1 MNSGA
6 TPVLEQSTIG
16 TAVHST
22 MTQPAISRP
31 NRLLSD
37 WRTCV
42 LVLTGLWAVIYMAG
56 LSRPALLDD
65 ADTVHAEA
73 AKEMLQRRDWVTLYA
88 NGIRYLEKA
97 PLMYWG
103 VATSYTLLGIS
114 EWSTRLPLVLG
125 VLAMILSTYGLGRW
139 ALGDEGG
146 FDSGLVLATALGP
159 YLFTRFLIPDVAV
172 GLWLTLTFWLF
183 LVSLEQTTRDQA
195 KLEQTKPAR
204 WTCWGLAAVC
214 ALNVLTKGLIGLGF
228 PAAAIGLYLVL
239 TGNLR
244 HLLKLRLFSSALVF
258 FAIAAPW
265 HILAALRNPAQGQV
279 RGFLWFYFVNEHIR
293 RFLNTRV
300 PRDYGTVPLL
310 LFWALLVLW
319 LLPWTVFLPQ
329 SLREV
334 PRWWPEFRA
343 QMTRRQR
350 AYLLFFL
357 WNLVIVG
364 FFSLSTRQEYY
375 TIPAIPGMA
384 LLVGGWLQ
392 RERTSAADSRER
404 RSGWTSS
411 AVLLAVGVIIA
422 AVGFASLFF
431 SKAPPPGTDLADLLR
446 KHPQDYA
453 LSFGHFLDLTPQ
465 AMGVFRVPLFGFS
478 LAFLLGTLA
487 NWILRRRGQAGPG
500 NVTLVAMM
508 VVLLA
513 CVRIA
518 FGIFSPILSSKDLAL
533 AIREQ
538 YRPGDQIVV
547 IGLYENASSLN
558 FYTGIPLHSLREP
571 AGNMWFGTQFPGAPR
586 VFETQASF
594 VEMWKAPQRVFLWA
608 EEDDPPAL
616 RGLTRYVVARGGGKI
631 IFSNRPSLISQSR
644 LRIRLRASQSP
655 VFQIEDMASPMNTVA
670 QKTCGPDERRDQ
682 VSQRK
687 QENVA

>member
-1 MNSGA
+1 MNSG
-6 TPVLEQSTIG
+6 
-16 TAVHST
+16 
-22 MTQPAISRP
+22 PARNFDPPTTESLSRP
-31 NRLLSD
+31 NHLLSD
-37 WRTCV
+37 WRVCV
-42 LVLTGLWAVIYMAG
+42 LALIALWAVIYMAG
-56 LSRPALLDD
+56 LSQPALLDD

-73 AKEMLQRRDWVTLYA
+73 AREMVQRHDWVTLYA

-103 VATSYTLLGIS
+103 VAASYTLFGVS
-114 EWSTRLPLVLG
+114 EWSTRFPLMLG

-139 ALGDEGG
+139 ALGAEGG

-159 YLFTRFLIPDVAV
+159 YLFTRFLIPDVPV

-183 LVSLEQTTRDQA
+183 LVSLEQQ
-195 KLEQTKPAR
+195 KLEQSKPAR
-204 WTCWGLAAVC
+204 WVCWGLAAVC
-214 ALNVLTKGLIGLGF
+214 ALNVLTKGLIGLVF
-228 PAAAIGLYLVL
+228 PAGAIGLYLLL

-244 HLLKLRLFSSALVF
+244 HLLKLRLLSSAVFF

-279 RGFLWFYFVNEHIR
+279 RGFLWFYFVNEHIL
-293 RFLNTRV
+293 RFLNRRV
-300 PRDYGTVPLL
+300 PRDYDTVPLL

-319 LLPWTVFLPQ
+319 LIPWTVFLPQ

-334 PRWWPEFRA
+334 PRRWREFRS

-357 WNLVIVG
+357 WNVVIVG

-392 RERTSAADSRER
+392 RERASAADSRER
-404 RSGWTSS
+404 RSGRISS
-411 AVLLAVGVIIA
+411 TLLLAAGVIIA
-422 AVGFASLFF
+422 VVGFALLMF
-431 SKAPPPGTDLADLLR
+431 SKAPAPGTDLSDLLR

-465 AMGVFRVPLFGFS
+465 AMGAFRVPLFGFS

-487 NWILRRRGQAGPG
+487 NWLLRRRGQAGAG
-500 NVTLVAMM
+500 NASLAAMM

-518 FGIFSPILSSKDLAL
+518 FGIFSPILSSKDLAM

-558 FYTGIPLHSLREP
+558 FYTGIPLHSLRVP
-571 AGNMWFGTQFPGAPR
+571 GGNMWYGTQFPGAPR

-594 VEMWKAPQRVFLWA
+594 VEMWKGPQRVFLWA
-608 EEDDPPAL
+608 EEDEPPAL
-616 RGLTRYVVARGGGKI
+616 QGLTRYEVARRGGKI
-631 IFSNRPSLISQSR
+631 IFSNQSVPSR
-644 LRIRLRASQSP
+644 
-655 VFQIEDMASPMNTVA
+655 
-670 QKTCGPDERRDQ
+670 
-682 VSQRK
+682 
-687 QENVA
+687 

>member
-6 TPVLEQSTIG
+6 TPSPEPTTIESTIHR
-16 TAVHST
+16 TVN
-22 MTQPAISRP
+22 PP
-31 NRLLSD
+31 NRLLAD
-37 WRTCV
+37 WRISV
-42 LVLTGLWAVIYMAG
+42 LVLIALWAVIYMAG
-56 LSRPALLDD
+56 LSRAALLDD

-73 AKEMLQRRDWVTLYA
+73 AREMLQRHDWVTLYV

-103 VATSYTLLGIS
+103 VAASYTLFGVS
-114 EWSTRLPLVLG
+114 EWSTRLPLMLI

-139 ALGDEGG
+139 ALGSEGG
-146 FDSGLVLATALGP
+146 FNSGLVLATALGP
-159 YLFTRFLIPDVAV
+159 FLFTRFLIPDVAV

-183 LVSLEQTTRDQA
+183 LVSLEQQNTGQQNI
-195 KLEQTKPAR
+195 EQQKPAR

-214 ALNVLTKGLIGLGF
+214 ALNVLTKGLIGLVF
-228 PAAAIGLYLVL
+228 PVGAIGLYLLL

-258 FAIAAPW
+258 LAIAAPW

-279 RGFLWFYFVNEHIR
+279 RGFLWFYFVNEHIL
-293 RFLNTRV
+293 RFLNRRV
-300 PRDYGTVPLL
+300 PRDYDTVPLL

-319 LLPWTVFLPQ
+319 LIPWTAFLPQ
-329 SLREV
+329 SLAEV
-334 PRWWPEFRA
+334 PRRWRDFHA

-357 WNLVIVG
+357 WNVVIVG

-392 RERTSAADSRER
+392 RERASAADSRER
-404 RSGWTSS
+404 RAGRISS

-422 AVGFASLFF
+422 VVGFALLFF
-431 SKAPPPGTDLADLLR
+431 SKAPAPSTDLSDLLR
-446 KHPQDYA
+446 KNPQDYA

-465 AMGVFRVPLFGFS
+465 AMGAFRVPLFGFS

-487 NWILRRRGQAGPG
+487 NWILRRRARAGAG
-500 NVTLVAMM
+500 NAALAAMM
-508 VVLLA
+508 VVVLA

-518 FGIFSPILSSKDLAL
+518 FGIFSPIISSKDLAL

-547 IGLYENASSLN
+547 SGLYENASTLN
-558 FYTGIPLHSLREP
+558 FYTGLPLHSLHAP
-571 AGNMWFGTQFPGAPR
+571 GGNMWYGTQFPGAPR

-594 VEMWKAPQRVFLWA
+594 VEMWYGPQRVFFWTDQ
-608 EEDDPPAL
+608 EDPVAL
-616 RGLTRYVVARGGGKI
+616 RGLTSYVVARRGGKT
-631 IFSNRPSLISQSR
+631 IFANQPMAPASR
-644 LRIRLRASQSP
+644 
-655 VFQIEDMASPMNTVA
+655 
-670 QKTCGPDERRDQ
+670 
-682 VSQRK
+682 
-687 QENVA
+687 

>member
-1 MNSGA
+1 MNSSA
-6 TPVLEQSTIG
+6 TPNLEQPIIDTAIRPTMTHPTTIG
-16 TAVHST
+16 PTT
-22 MTQPAISRP
+22 IPP

-37 WRTCV
+37 WRISV
-42 LVLTGLWAVIYMAG
+42 LALIGLWAVVYMAG

-73 AKEMLQRRDWVTLYA
+73 AREMLQRHDWVTLYV

-103 VATSYTLLGIS
+103 VATSYTLFGVS
-114 EWSTRLPLVLG
+114 EWSTRLPLMLG

-139 ALGDEGG
+139 ALGSEGG

-159 YLFTRFLIPDVAV
+159 YLFTLFLIPDVAV

-183 LVSLEQTTRDQA
+183 LVSLEQ
-195 KLEQTKPAR
+195 LKPAR
-204 WTCWGLAAVC
+204 WTCWGLAAVY
-214 ALNVLTKGLIGLGF
+214 ALNVLTKGLIGLVF
-228 PAAAIGLYLVL
+228 PAGAIGLYLLL

-244 HLLKLRLFSSALVF
+244 HLLKLRLFSSALAF

-279 RGFLWFYFVNEHIR
+279 RGFLWFYFVNEHIL
-293 RFLNTRV
+293 RFLNRRV
-300 PRDYGTVPLL
+300 PRDYDTVPLL

-334 PRWWPEFRA
+334 PRRWRGFRA
-343 QMTRRQR
+343 QMSRRQR

-357 WNLVIVG
+357 WNVVIVG

-392 RERTSAADSRER
+392 RERASAEDSRER
-404 RSGWTSS
+404 HSGRISS
-411 AVLLAVGVIIA
+411 AVLLVVGVIIA
-422 AVGFASLFF
+422 VVGFALLAF
-431 SKAPPPGTDLADLLR
+431 SKPPAPGTDLSDLLR
-446 KHPQDYA
+446 KNPQDYA
-453 LSFGHFLDLTPQ
+453 LSFGHFLDLTPR
-465 AMGVFRVPLFGFS
+465 AMGAFRVPLFGFS
-478 LAFLLGTLA
+478 LAFLVGTLT
-487 NWILRRRGQAGPG
+487 NWILRRRGRAGAG
-500 NVTLVAMM
+500 NGALAAMM
-508 VVLLA
+508 VVLLG

-518 FGIFSPILSSKDLAL
+518 YGIFSPIISSKDLAM

-547 IGLYENASSLN
+547 SGLYENASTLN
-558 FYTGIPLHSLREP
+558 FYTGLPLRSLHAP
-571 AGNMWFGTQFPGAPR
+571 GGNMWYGAQFPGAPR

-594 VEMWKAPQRVFLWA
+594 VGMWNSSQRVFLWA

-616 RGLTRYVVARGGGKI
+616 RGLTSYVVARRGGKT
-631 IFSNRPSLISQSR
+631 IFSNQPMAPASR
-644 LRIRLRASQSP
+644 
-655 VFQIEDMASPMNTVA
+655 
-670 QKTCGPDERRDQ
+670 
-682 VSQRK
+682 
-687 QENVA
+687 

>member
-1 MNSGA
+1 MKISAMNSGA
-6 TPVLEQSTIG
+6 TRNLEPPTIE
-16 TAVHST
+16 T
-22 MTQPAISRP
+22 MIPPTMIRP

-37 WRTCV
+37 WRICV
-42 LVLTGLWAVIYMAG
+42 LVLIGLWAIIYMAG
-56 LSRPALLDD
+56 LSGPALLDD

-73 AKEMLQRRDWVTLYA
+73 AREMVLRHDWVTLYA
-88 NGIRYLEKA
+88 NGVRYLEKA

-103 VATSYTLLGIS
+103 VATSYTLFGVS
-114 EWSTRLPLVLG
+114 EWSTRFPLVLG

-139 ALGDEGG
+139 ALGSEGG
-146 FDSGLVLATALGP
+146 FDSGLVLVTAFGP

-183 LVSLEQTTRDQA
+183 LVSLEQA
-195 KLEQTKPAR
+195 KPAR

-214 ALNVLTKGLIGLGF
+214 ALNVLTKGLIGLVF
-228 PAAAIGLYLVL
+228 PAGAIGFYLLL

-244 HLLKLRLFSSALVF
+244 HLLKLRLVSSTLVF

-279 RGFLWFYFVNEHIR
+279 RGFLWFYFVNEHIL
-293 RFLNTRV
+293 RFLNRRV
-300 PRDYGTVPLL
+300 PRDYDTVPLV

-329 SLREV
+329 SLQEV
-334 PRWWPEFRA
+334 PRRWREFRA
-343 QMTRRQR
+343 QMSRRQR
-350 AYLLFFL
+350 AYLLFFV

-392 RERTSAADSRER
+392 RERASAANSRER
-404 RSGWTSS
+404 RAGRISS

-422 AVGFASLFF
+422 VAGFALLFF
-431 SKAPPPGTDLADLLR
+431 SKAPAPGTDLSDLLR
-446 KHPQDYA
+446 KNPHDYA

-465 AMGVFRVPLFGFS
+465 AMGAFRVPLFGFS

-487 NWILRRRGQAGPG
+487 NWILRRCSRAGAG
-500 NVTLVAMM
+500 NVALVAMM

-518 FGIFSPILSSKDLAL
+518 FGIFSPILSSKDLAT

-547 IGLYENASSLN
+547 IGLYENASTLN
-558 FYTGIPLHSLREP
+558 FYTGIPLHSLRAP
-571 AGNMWFGTQFPGAPR
+571 GGNMWYGTQFPGAPR
-586 VFETQASF
+586 VFETPASF
-594 VEMWKAPQRVFLWA
+594 AEMWNGPQRVFLWA
-608 EEDDPPAL
+608 EEEEPPAL
-616 RGLTRYVVARGGGKI
+616 RGLTNYVVARRGGKI
-631 IFSNRPSLISQSR
+631 IFSNRPMAA
-644 LRIRLRASQSP
+644 ASQ
-655 VFQIEDMASPMNTVA
+655 
-670 QKTCGPDERRDQ
+670 
-682 VSQRK
+682 
-687 QENVA
+687 

>member
-1 MNSGA
+1 MKRSLMNA
-6 TPVLEQSTIG
+6 RPARHLEQPISPAPHLTMVPATTI
-16 TAVHST
+16 
-22 MTQPAISRP
+22 RP
-31 NRLLSD
+31 HRWLSD
-37 WRTCV
+37 WRISV
-42 LVLTGLWAVIYMAG
+42 LVLIGLWALIYMAG
-56 LSRPALLDD
+56 LSHPALLDD

-73 AKEMLQRRDWVTLYA
+73 AKEMLQRHDWVTLYV

-103 VATSYTLLGIS
+103 VATSYKLFGIS
-114 EWSTRLPLVLG
+114 EWSTRFPLMLG
-125 VLAMILSTYGLGRW
+125 VLTMILSTYGLGRW
-139 ALGDEGG
+139 ALGGEGG

-159 YLFTRFLIPDVAV
+159 FLFTRFLIPDVAV
-172 GLWLTLTFWLF
+172 GLWLTLTFWFF
-183 LVSLEQTTRDQA
+183 LLSLEQA
-195 KLEQTKPAR
+195 KPAL
-204 WTCWGLAAVC
+204 WTCWGMATMC
-214 ALNVLTKGLIGLGF
+214 ALNVLTKGLIGLVF
-228 PAAAIGLYLVL
+228 PVGAIGLYLLL

-244 HLLKLRLFSSALVF
+244 HLLKLRLISSAVVF

-265 HILAALRNPAQGQV
+265 HILAALRNPPQGNV
-279 RGFLWFYFVNEHIR
+279 RGFLWFYFVNEHIN

-300 PRDYGTVPLL
+300 PRDYDTVPLL

-319 LLPWTVFLPQ
+319 LIPWTVFLPQ
-329 SLREV
+329 SLQEV
-334 PRWWPEFRA
+334 PRRWREFRA

-357 WNLVIVG
+357 WTMVIVG

-375 TIPAIPGMA
+375 TIPAIPAMA

-392 RERTSAADSRER
+392 RERASAGDSRER
-404 RSGWTSS
+404 RSGRISS
-411 AVLLAVGVIIA
+411 AVLLTVGVVIA
-422 AVGFASLFF
+422 VVGFSLLFF
-431 SKAPPPGTDLADLLR
+431 SKAPAPGTDLADLLR
-446 KHPQDYA
+446 KHPQDYS

-478 LAFLLGTLA
+478 LAFLLGTFA

-500 NVTLVAMM
+500 NVALVAMM

-547 IGLYENASSLN
+547 IGLYENASTLN
-558 FYTGIPLHSLREP
+558 FYTGIPLHSLRAP
-571 AGNMWFGTQFPGAPR
+571 GGNMWYGTQFPGAPR

-594 VEMWKAPQRVFLWA
+594 VEMWNGSHRIFLWA
-608 EEDDPPAL
+608 EEDDPAAL
-616 RGLTRYVVARGGGKI
+616 RGLTRYEVARRGGKI
-631 IFSNRPSLISQSR
+631 IFSNRPSTRTRSEVKGQIAEV
-644 LRIRLRASQSP
+644 RAHRGHS
-655 VFQIEDMASPMNTVA
+655 VGELEF
-670 QKTCGPDERRDQ
+670 
-682 VSQRK
+682 
-687 QENVA
+687 